1 MRPTCQCDVAALVR
15 ASAADRRRVCGCQQ
29 RGVETLWTLWRHDDG
44 IRRNVGSTPTLVKC
58 QLDERTGMGC
68 SPSITLRLGY
78 EELLIHL
85 QCKDMFRKYVCAV
98 ESSLIKTFCLC
109 PRQIGLSG
117 LPSAQHQLN
126 ALSTSCKSYL
136 SQIQHSFRRTCKSP
150 HFIIYDQE
158 LKAGFGNRNTC
169 GLMSRI
175 NSNDILFQLPVQGC
189 LNTLVTINPPESTAA
204 FVRSLTE
211 TAAAA
216 QGRRALFFLRRK
228 RRLQG
233 LCLHVRSSSHT
244 TVDTTCFS

>member
-1 MRPTCQCDVAALVR
+1 MSPTPCQCDVAALVR

-68 SPSITLRLGY
+68 SPSIILRLGY

-117 LPSAQHQLN
+117 LPSAQCQPN

-158 LKAGFGNRNTC
+158 LKAA
-169 GLMSRI
+169 L
-175 NSNDILFQLPVQGC
+175 
-189 LNTLVTINPPESTAA
+189 
-204 FVRSLTE
+204 E
-211 TAAAA
+211 T
-216 QGRRALFFLRRK
+216 GI
-228 RRLQG
+228 
-233 LCLHVRSSSHT
+233 HV
-244 TVDTTCFS
+244 V